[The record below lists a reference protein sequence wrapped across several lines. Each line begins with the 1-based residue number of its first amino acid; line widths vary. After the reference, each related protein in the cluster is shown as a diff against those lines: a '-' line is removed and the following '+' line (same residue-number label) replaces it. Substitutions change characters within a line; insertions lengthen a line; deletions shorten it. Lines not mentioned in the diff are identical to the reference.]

1 MAVAIFIFFIVYFI
15 LVWLLQAGFVK
26 AVQQEPGAIVGQK
39 QFISVIIPFRN
50 EEKHISFL
58 LNDLLIQ
65 QYPTDQFEIILV
77 NDHSQDQSLQRIE
90 TAIHTSSFSNITIVH
105 PAASGKKA
113 ALSDG
118 IKQAKGAIIA
128 TSDADC
134 RMGER
139 WLESIHRKFSNEFV
153 KLVFGP
159 VKIEPTNSLFSSI
172 QSIEF
177 SSLIGSGAATM
188 AYGVPTMC
196 NGANLAFRKDTF
208 YEVDGYEGNTHIAS
222 GDDEFLMRKIAGRY
236 PDGIQFNNTQES
248 IVSTLP
254 QPSVLTF
261 LDQRLRWAG
270 KWRHHRDSTS
280 KLLAVY
286 IFAFHLLV
294 LCLPVIA
301 WVSSLPWYF
310 FAALFLTKAIVE
322 YRFLHTV
329 TSWLTVTWNWIA
341 FTSLQIIYSA
351 YVVGVGVASVFLKP
365 GWKGRK

>member
-1 MAVAIFIFFIVYFI
+1 MAVAIFIFFISYFI
-15 LVWLLQAGFVK
+15 VAWLLQTGFVK
-26 AVQQEPGAIVGQK
+26 AIQQEKSAVVRQK

-50 EEKHISFL
+50 EERDISFL
-58 LNDLLIQ
+58 LSDLFTQ

-77 NDHSQDQSLQRIE
+77 NDHSQDQSLLRIE
-90 TAIHTSSFSNITIVH
+90 AAIDTSSFSNLTIVH
-105 PAASGKKA
+105 PAGSGKKA

-118 IKQAKGAIIA
+118 IKQAKGGIVV
-128 TSDADC
+128 TTDADC
-134 RMGER
+134 RVGKH
-139 WLESIHRKFSNEFV
+139 WLASLNNAFYDESV

-159 VKIEPTNSLFSSI
+159 VRIEPTNSIFESM

-196 NGANLAFRKDTF
+196 NGANLAFRREAF
-208 YEVDGYEGNTHIAS
+208 YDVDGYKGNTHIAS
-222 GDDEFLMRKIAGRY
+222 GDDEFLMRKIAKRY
-236 PDGIQFNNTQES
+236 LGGVRFNNAPES
-248 IVSTLP
+248 MVSTLP
-254 QPSVLTF
+254 QSSISTF

-270 KWRHHRDSTS
+270 KWKHHRDSKS

-286 IFAFHLLV
+286 IFTFHLVV

-301 WVSSLPWYF
+301 LVSSIPWYL
-310 FAALFLTKAIVE
+310 FAALFLTKAILE

-329 TSWLTVTWNWIA
+329 TSWLNVTWNWLVFI
-341 FTSLQIIYSA
+341 FLQVVYSV
-351 YVVGVGVASVFLKP
+351 YVVGVGLASNFLTP